1 MAQLSDDC
9 FAFGG
14 PMMSVD
20 EAVGLIAERVTPV
33 ADVEAVTLARA
44 DGRILAKDISAP
56 LPLPP
61 FTNSAVDGYAVS
73 SRDLPQQQEQAFP
86 VDGTRPG
93 RRLRDSAGQA
103 GAGGAHLHRRADARR
118 RRYCVHAGRR
128 PRRGSTRSFFPR
140 ASSPAPM
147 CVPQA
152 RTFAA
157 GFAALKAG
165 QRLRPQ
171 DVALV
176 AAFGLTQLD
185 VVRRIRVA
193 VFSTGNELASPGEAR
208 AAAQLFDSNRFM
220 LMAMLARLGCDV
232 SDLGILRD
240 DRAALAR
247 ALQEVAGTHDLILT
261 TGGVSTGEEDH
272 VKASVES
279 VGRLVLWRMA
289 IKPGRPV
296 AMGIIGGTP
305 FIGLPGNPVASF
317 VTFVHVVRP
326 TILALSG
333 AMPEKLLPM
342 PVRAGFAY
350 KKKIARREYVRVS
363 LRKAADGALEAVKFP
378 REGAGLLSSL
388 VDTDGLVEL
397 GEDVTLVEPGPD
409 GRVPVLCE
417 PDLVIVVDDAGCSRH
432 VDTMTTT
439 KLDLAGLKC
448 PLPALKTRK
457 ALKTLPP
464 GDRLEVLCTDP
475 LAVIDIPNLIRETG
489 DRIEIT
495 ERSESRIVFLIE
507 KSNGSTEKAGQSS
520 GSP

>member
-20 EAVGLIAERVTPV
+20 EAVGIIAARVSAV
-33 ADVEAVTLARA
+33 QDVETVKLADA
-44 DGRILAKDISAP
+44 DGRILMRDVAAP

-61 FTNSAVDGYAVS
+61 FTNSAVDGYAGRAS
-73 SRDLPQQQEQAFP
+73 DLPQKQEQALP
-86 VDGTRPG
+86 VTG
-93 RRLRDSAGQA
+93 RVQAGSSAAEPIKPGQA
-103 GAGGAHLHRRADARR
+103 MRIFTG
-118 RRYCVHAGRR
+118 
-128 PRRGSTRSFFPR
+128 
-140 ASSPAPM
+140 APM
-147 CVPQA
+147 PDGADTVFMQEDVRLEDGKVVFP
-152 RTFAA
+152 A
-157 GFAALKAG
+157 GEDIPTGHAALKAG

-171 DVALV
+171 DVALA

-185 VVRRIRVA
+185 AVRRIRVA
-193 VFSTGNELASPGEAR
+193 VFSTGNELVSPGEQR

-220 LMAMLARLGCDV
+220 LAAMLRRLGCEV

-240 DRAALAR
+240 ERASLAAALKK
-247 ALQEVAGTHDLILT
+247 VASAHDLILT

-333 AMPEKLLPM
+333 ARPEPLLPL
-342 PVRAGFAY
+342 PVRAAFSY
-350 KKKIARREYVRVS
+350 KKKIARREYVRVT

-388 VDTDGLVEL
+388 ADTDGLVEL
-397 GEDVTLVEPGPD
+397 GEEVTQVTPGQMI
-409 GRVPVLCE
+409 GFLSY
-417 PDLVIVVDDAGCSRH
+417 AS
-432 VDTMTTT
+432 
-439 KLDLAGLKC
+439 
-448 PLPALKTRK
+448 
-457 ALKTLPP
+457 
-464 GDRLEVLCTDP
+464 
-475 LAVIDIPNLIRETG
+475 LI
-489 DRIEIT
+489 
-495 ERSESRIVFLIE
+495 
-507 KSNGSTEKAGQSS
+507 
-520 GSP
+520 